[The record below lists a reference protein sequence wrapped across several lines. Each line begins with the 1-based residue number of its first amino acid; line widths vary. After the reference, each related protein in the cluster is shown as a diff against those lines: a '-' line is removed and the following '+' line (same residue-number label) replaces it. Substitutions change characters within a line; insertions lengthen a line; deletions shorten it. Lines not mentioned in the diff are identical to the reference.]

1 MKRNAL
7 ILIMLTI
14 FSIMAVAQNSEKPR
28 MSREELAEKQAKYI
42 AHELAMDDATTQ
54 KFVTTY
60 CAYQK
65 ELWALGPRVK
75 ENKDTEMTEAEAEQL
90 IQARFERS
98 QKILTI
104 REKYYK
110 EYSKFLT
117 AKQIEQVYEIERQL
131 MHRLSKSKREERK

>member
-1 MKRNAL
+1 MRRNTF
-7 ILIMLTI
+7 IIIMLTI
-14 FSIMAVAQNSEKPR
+14 FSMMAVAQHNDKPR
-28 MSREELAEKQAKYI
+28 LSREELAEKQAKYI

-54 KFVTTY
+54 KFMTTY

-65 ELWALGPRVK
+65 EVWALGPRVK
-75 ENKDTEMTEAEAEQL
+75 ENKDTEMTEAEAERL

-104 REKYYK
+104 MEKYYK

-117 AKQIEQVYEIERQL
+117 AKQIERVYEIERQL
-131 MHRLSKSKREERK
+131 MHRLSKSKKGERK